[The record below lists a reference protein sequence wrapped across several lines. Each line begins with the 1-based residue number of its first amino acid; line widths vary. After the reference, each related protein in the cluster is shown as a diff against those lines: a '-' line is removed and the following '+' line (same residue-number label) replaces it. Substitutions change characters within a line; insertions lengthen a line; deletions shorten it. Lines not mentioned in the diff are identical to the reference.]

1 MAIAFWI
8 GNGGVEGKLNDA
20 ANWLGDEPGDT
31 DDAIFNAGSIDVDP
45 SLGQLTSSLANLLV
59 YPGYTGNIGAS
70 GNEMDVGAGII
81 KFFGGG
87 AFWWKD
93 AGTTSDVYIRAANN
107 DATAPVN
114 IGGDTAANIHC
125 MRGNITIAGDMGAVT
140 LLTVGMKDNPTTD
153 VTLDIVSGAGIIT
166 AYRQFGGTVTAAA
179 QMTTCEILNGI
190 FTLTGVVTITGGL
203 SVSGGQCN
211 HNSTGTITDMLLH
224 GGRTDLGS
232 TAKTITKSAIF
243 PGAEIVTDLGL
254 HTYTAALQDL
264 RENVSGN

>member
-1 MAIAFWI
+1 MAIAYWI
-8 GNGGVEGKLNDA
+8 GNGGVEGKLTDA
-20 ANWLGDEPGDT
+20 ANWVGAEPGDT
-31 DDAIFNAGSIDVDP
+31 DDAIFNAGGVDVNP

-70 GNEMDVGAGII
+70 GNEIDVGSAVI

-87 AFWWKD
+87 EFWWKD
-93 AGTTSDVYIRAANN
+93 NGTTTDVYIRAA
-107 DATAPVN
+107 DPSTVVN
-114 IGGDTAANIHC
+114 LGGDTAANIHC
-125 MRGNITIAGDMGAVT
+125 MRGTITIAGDMGAVT

-153 VTLDIVSGAGIIT
+153 VILDIVSGAGIIT
-166 AYRQFGGTVTAAA
+166 AYRQFGGTVTAAV
-179 QMTTCEILNGI
+179 QMATCELMNGI
-190 FTLTGVVTITGGL
+190 FTLTGAFTITGGL
-203 SVSGGQCN
+203 SVSGGQYN
-211 HNSTGTITDMLLH
+211 HDSTGTIADMLLH

-243 PGAEIVTDLGL
+243 PGAELVTDLGL